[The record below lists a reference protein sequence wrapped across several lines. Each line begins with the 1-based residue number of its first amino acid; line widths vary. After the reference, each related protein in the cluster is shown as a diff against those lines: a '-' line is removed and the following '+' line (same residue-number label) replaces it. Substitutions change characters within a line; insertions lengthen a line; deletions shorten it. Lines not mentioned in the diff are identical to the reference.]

1 MTVGVF
7 VGTISG
13 FGMLA
18 QIRAIHREQNLRSQG
33 MCTLG
38 QRHFAYY
45 LHASG

>member
-18 QIRAIHREQNLRSQG
+18 QIRAIHRDLRACVLLG
-33 MCTLG
+33 KGTL
-38 QRHFAYY
+38 HIIYMH
-45 LHASG
+45 LVK